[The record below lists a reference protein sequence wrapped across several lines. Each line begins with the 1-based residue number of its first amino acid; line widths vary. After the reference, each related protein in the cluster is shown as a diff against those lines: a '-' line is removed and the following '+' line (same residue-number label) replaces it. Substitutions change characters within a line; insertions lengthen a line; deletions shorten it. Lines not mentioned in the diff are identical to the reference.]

1 MWWAAMISTREEAEL
16 MFSKWMES
24 SSKIFFTA
32 FRPDRSVVNSLY
44 GNIVGISEDLVLI
57 MGEGESAKVD
67 LRDAEFAF
75 VTERE
80 LPQEVCQDLDS
91 TFDSGIFISRMDGS
105 TYAFLEV
112 DEN

>member
-1 MWWAAMISTREEAEL
+1 MVSTREEAEL

-32 FRPDRSVVNSLY
+32 FRPDRTVVDSFA
-44 GNIVGISEDLVLI
+44 GNIVGISENLVLI
-57 MGEGESAKVD
+57 MGERDRAEVN

-80 LPQEVCQDLDS
+80 LPAEVLKELNS
-91 TFDSGIFISRMDGS
+91 TFDSGIFISQTDGS
-105 TYAFLEV
+105 IYAFLEV
-112 DEN
+112 GESEP